1 MNMSLT
7 VAIQNGQYGT
17 LYHNKNTNTT
27 TFTPCGRAATLSRI
41 MQSVE
46 SNNYTFELKYDYG
59 NTKKTHRISR
69 GELEDKTACKA
80 LASVGLDIR
89 HKMLDVFAESIYNQ
103 EKAYLKTKSP
113 DYGYE
118 YLGWIQ
124 TPLFNANGSFE
135 WCYRASK
142 IITPTHANTGQ
153 YLGNF
158 KIKPMGNFDVWL
170 DMVKKEVLPNTPMA
184 IVLLVAL
191 SSVTLPLLVSKYPV
205 GNGIVHLCAVSN
217 AGKSTAGYLAASIS
231 GEPFLSSKNEPDEN
245 NVLVSRMSLLQN
257 YSATENALL
266 GKLAGFNG
274 VPIVLDELGKYRGKN
289 LKELIF
295 DIFDGN
301 GKSRMSKDLKVGEL
315 PGFNGTVISM
325 GETSIL
331 DKASA
336 KLEGLYNRVFEIKTK
351 LTTSPENSKTIKK
364 VCMANN
370 GEIAPRLAKY
380 ILDNGCVDMVSEKY
394 EKWVDKLSSAL
405 PSVKFV
411 DKFIEN
417 FPAVYLTTAEIAKDA
432 LGLEFNLDAIIS
444 FFVDYLSDEE
454 NSMDIS
460 SKSYDYLMKEFAS
473 NNAHFYEMPTV
484 NNVITSGAVWGRY
497 ESKARFERTNKFGK
511 KIIGEYSV
519 RQNILDKLLTDGGY
533 TKAQCLKAWKEKDL
547 IDYEKDKNTRTRT
560 IDVNKGKEKVYVFYE
575 FEDEVIKNAS

>member
-1 MNMSLT
+1 MSLT

-473 NNAHFYEMPTV
+473 NNAHFYETPTA
-484 NNVITSGAVWGRY
+484 NNVITSGTVWGRY
-497 ESKARFERTNKFGK
+497 ESKARFGRTNKFGK